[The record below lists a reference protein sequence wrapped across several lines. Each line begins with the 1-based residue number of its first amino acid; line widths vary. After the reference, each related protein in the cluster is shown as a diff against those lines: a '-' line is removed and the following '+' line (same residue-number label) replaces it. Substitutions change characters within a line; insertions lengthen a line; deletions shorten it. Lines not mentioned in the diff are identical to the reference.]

1 MSLARGGT
9 MGKEPKPQLQC
20 SLYPSGPLG
29 DCEIC
34 DKSSIC
40 DLRLL
45 ISRLNRLDVKV
56 RNLERGGP
64 RP

>member
-1 MSLARGGT
+1 